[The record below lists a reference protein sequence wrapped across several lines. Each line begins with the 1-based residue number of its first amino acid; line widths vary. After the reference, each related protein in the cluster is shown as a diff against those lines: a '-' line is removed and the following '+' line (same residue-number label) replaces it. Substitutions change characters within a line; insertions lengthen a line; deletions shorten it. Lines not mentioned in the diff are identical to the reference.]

1 MRHHLR
7 FIRLGSVCTAAVG
20 CLFLIVFFC
29 AHCPYGSAWSSES
42 QSMYPENGEP
52 PAFSDRFEAR
62 ASETAPTDVV
72 SEGDSSPLSLT
83 LQDTL
88 LMALENNVGFQI
100 ERLQPKVAETQVQI
114 ESAVFDPV
122 FSAGL
127 DGSVARDDS
136 DDGDTKTDSASAVV
150 RADQFLPYGTEIGLS
165 GHAGLSSND
174 NGDRT
179 DNREAGVNAE
189 LTQPL
194 LKGRGL
200 DANLASLRQARLSSR
215 MSVYELRA
223 AAEELLSQ
231 TEQTVW
237 EYVLARRSI
246 DIYEASLDV
255 AERQLEEIRMRIR
268 IGKLAESELAAAEAE
283 RAFRIERLINAR
295 ADLTKQSFNL
305 VRLLNPGEDD
315 EAWER
320 KIDILEAPETSPVLL
335 SPVSE
340 HVSFAMENRPDLNQ
354 ARLEIRKGEIEV
366 VRTKNGLLPRLD
378 FFLTVG
384 TYRYV
389 ESFSRRDDN
398 RGDATSVTA
407 GLDFELPYR
416 NRDAVARHEQARLSA
431 EESRLALRNLQ
442 QLAQMEVRSAYVD
455 VQRLEELIK
464 ASRAT
469 RLAREKAMETEQEK
483 FRVGKSTAFILAQAQ
498 RDLVEGQIDELEAV
512 VQYRKAMVDL
522 YRLDGSLLA
531 RKGIETPEP

>member
-1 MRHHLR
+1 MD
-7 FIRLGSVCTAAVG
+7 
-20 CLFLIVFFC
+20 
-29 AHCPYGSAWSSES
+29 E
-42 QSMYPENGEP
+42 
-52 PAFSDRFEAR
+52 
-62 ASETAPTDVV
+62 
-72 SEGDSSPLSLT
+72 
-83 LQDTL
+83 
-88 LMALENNVGFQI
+88 
-100 ERLQPKVAETQVQI
+100 
-114 ESAVFDPV
+114 
-122 FSAGL
+122 
-127 DGSVARDDS
+127 SVARDDS

-150 RADQFLPYGTEIGLS
+150 RADQLLPYGTEIGLS

-335 SPVSE
+335 APVSE

-498 RDLVEGQIDELEAV
+498 RDLVDGQIDELEAN

-522 YRLDGSLLA
+522 YRLYGSLLA